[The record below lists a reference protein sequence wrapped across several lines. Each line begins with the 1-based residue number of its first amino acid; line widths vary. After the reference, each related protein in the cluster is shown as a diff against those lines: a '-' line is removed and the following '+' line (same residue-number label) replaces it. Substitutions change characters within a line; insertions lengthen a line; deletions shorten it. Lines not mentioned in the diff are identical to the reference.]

1 MASAMARSLLT
12 AALICGAHALRP
24 SLRASRING
33 RRAATALAAASS
45 GEVLDG
51 RRFVVCASEVEVAQA
66 VADRVAS
73 LSRAAVADKGAFSM
87 SIGSGSTVAPLKDAG
102 VDWAKAHVWFGNE
115 RTSGDA
121 AMKCFEGASFLGDL
135 GATLHKCPKDDPDL
149 AAEEYGWDLRAAP
162 EVTQGDGGALPR
174 LDLVLLGSGADGH
187 CASLYPGSPQLDG
200 AGVCAEAEGKG
211 GVTFT
216 PAMISAAKAVV
227 VVAAK
232 PAQAA
237 MVKRALVEPATPDL
251 PAGLFRGADVEW
263 ILSTASAAGLLDGS
277 PECVAAIKP
286 EKKEEVAEVEVG
298 SSDYYKGFLETPIDE
313 FDAERDPNG
322 GLDQALK
329 LGGGATVVLGALFLG
344 FMASNGLL

>member
-1 MASAMARSLLT
+1 
-12 AALICGAHALRP
+12 
-24 SLRASRING
+24 
-33 RRAATALAAASS
+33 
-45 GEVLDG
+45 
-51 RRFVVCASEVEVAQA
+51 
-66 VADRVAS
+66 
-73 LSRAAVADKGAFSM
+73 
-87 SIGSGSTVAPLKDAG
+87 
-102 VDWAKAHVWFGNE
+102 
-115 RTSGDA
+115 
-121 AMKCFEGASFLGDL
+121 
-135 GATLHKCPKDDPDL
+135 
-149 AAEEYGWDLRAAP
+149 
-162 EVTQGDGGALPR
+162 
-174 LDLVLLGSGADGH
+174 VLLGSGADGH

-216 PAMISAAKAVV
+216 PAMIAAAKAVV

>member
-1 MASAMARSLLT
+1 MMARSLLT
-12 AALICGAHALRP
+12 AALLCGAHALRP

-51 RRFVVCASEVEVAQA
+51 RRFVVCASEAEVAQA

-87 SIGSGSTVAPLKDAG
+87 SIGSGSTVAPLKDAAG

-135 GATLHKCPKDDPDL
+135 GATLHKVPKDDPDL

-298 SSDYYKGFLETPIDE
+298 SSEYYKGFLETPIDE

>member
-1 MASAMARSLLT
+1 MSRSLLT
-12 AALICGAHALRP
+12 AALLCGAHALRP
-24 SLRASRING
+24 SLRAPRING

-51 RRFVVCASEVEVAQA
+51 RRFVVCASEAEVAQA

-87 SIGSGSTVAPLKDAG
+87 SIGSGSTVAPLKDAAG

-135 GATLHKCPKDDPDL
+135 GATLHKVPKDDADL

-298 SSDYYKGFLETPIDE
+298 SSEYYKGFLETPIDE

>member
-1 MASAMARSLLT
+1 MSRSLLT
-12 AALICGAHALRP
+12 AALLCGAHALRP
-24 SLRASRING
+24 SLRAPRING

-51 RRFVVCASEVEVAQA
+51 RRFVVCASEAEVAQA

-135 GATLHKCPKDDPDL
+135 GATLHKVPKDDPDL

-298 SSDYYKGFLETPIDE
+298 SSEYYKGFLETPIDE

>member
-1 MASAMARSLLT
+1 MARSLLT
-12 AALICGAHALRP
+12 AALLCGAHALRP

-51 RRFVVCASEVEVAQA
+51 RRFVVCASEAEVAQA

-87 SIGSGSTVAPLKDAG
+87 SIGSGSTVAPLKDATG

-135 GATLHKCPKDDPDL
+135 GATLHKVPKDDPDL

-216 PAMISAAKAVV
+216 PAMIAAAKAVV

-286 EKKEEVAEVEVG
+286 EKKDEVAEVEVG

>member
-1 MASAMARSLLT
+1 MARSLLT

-51 RRFVVCASEVEVAQA
+51 RRFVVCASEAEVAQA

-87 SIGSGSTVAPLKDAG
+87 SIGSGSTVAPLKDATG
-102 VDWAKAHVWFGNE
+102 VEWGKAHVWFGNE

-135 GATLHKCPKDDPDL
+135 GATLHKVPKDDPDL